1 MKKIILA
8 LIFASAS
15 ALAMAQT
22 TSIDFTKKDCDG
34 VSQTLYDI
42 LKQGQVAVL
51 VYEHQCPSCLQGM
64 KTIKKVI
71 DNNFAA
77 NDKIKILYLDNGANS
92 CNATKKWVEK
102 NAFPKGLYFKYA
114 NDFST
119 PYGAGM
125 PVIVIT
131 AGINHQ
137 IFFKSTSPAETEEG
151 KVINALNEALKAV
164 EQK

>member
-1 MKKIILA
+1 MKNILLA

-15 ALAMAQT
+15 VLAIAQT
-22 TSIDFTKKDCDG
+22 TAIDFTKKDCDG
-34 VSQTLYDI
+34 VSQNLYDI
-42 LKQGQVAVL
+42 LKQGNVAVL
-51 VYEHQCPSCLQGM
+51 VYEHQCPSCLEGM

-71 DNNFAA
+71 DSNFAT

-102 NAFPKGLYFKYA
+102 YAFPKGLYFKYA
-114 NDFST
+114 NNFST
-119 PYGAGM
+119 PYGEGM

-131 AGINHQ
+131 AGNSHQ

-151 KVINALNEALKAV
+151 KVIIALNEALKAL